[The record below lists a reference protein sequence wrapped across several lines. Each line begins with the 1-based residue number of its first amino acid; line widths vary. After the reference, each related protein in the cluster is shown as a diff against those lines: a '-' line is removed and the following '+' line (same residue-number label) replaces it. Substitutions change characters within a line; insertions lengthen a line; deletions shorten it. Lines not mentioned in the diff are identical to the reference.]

1 MAHLYPGVV
10 DRTTRLRLALGI
22 NVALVIGQ
30 VIFGLTAHSVGL
42 LADAGHNLSD
52 VAALGVSL
60 IAVVLA
66 QRAPNER
73 KSFGY
78 HRATILAAQVN
89 AASILTVTGLLAWG
103 AIVRL
108 IHPAEVEGATVAIVA
123 AVAFAAN
130 LATVR
135 VLNDHS
141 RDLNM
146 RAAVLHMVGDAAAS
160 VAVFAAGVVIAV
172 TGGNSRLDPIASLVV
187 SALIAWRAVGLLRE
201 TTDVLLESTPE
212 NLDTAAILAA
222 MASTPGVE
230 SVHDLHTWSL
240 SSEVAALSAHIVL
253 DGHPSLE
260 EAQVVA
266 ARVKQRLTRDFTI
279 VHATLEVE
287 CETCAIDER
296 DPCAITSTPAEHL
309 RT

>member
-1 MAHLYPGVV
+1 M
-10 DRTTRLRLALGI
+10 TRLRLALGI

-60 IAVVLA
+60 VAVVLA

-130 LATVR
+130 LASVR

-146 RAAVLHMVGDAAAS
+146 QAAVLHMVGDAAAS

-172 TGGNSRLDPIASLVV
+172 TGGYERLDPIASLVV

-222 MASTPGVE
+222 MAGTPGVE

-240 SSEVAALSAHIVL
+240 SSEVAALSAHVVL

-296 DPCAITSTPAEHL
+296 DPCAITTTPTEHL
-309 RT
+309 RP

>member
-1 MAHLYPGVV
+1 V
-10 DRTTRLRLALGI
+10 DRTKRLRLALGI
-22 NVALVIGQ
+22 NLALVVGQ

-60 IAVVLA
+60 VAVVLA
-66 QRAPNER
+66 RRAPNER

-89 AASILTVTGLLAWG
+89 AASILTVSGLLAWG

-108 IHPAEVEGATVAIVA
+108 IHPAEVKGATVAAVA
-123 AVAFAAN
+123 AVAFVAN
-130 LATVR
+130 LATAR

-146 RAAVLHMVGDAAAS
+146 RAALLHMVSDAAAS
-160 VAVFAAGVVIAV
+160 IAVFAAGVVIAV
-172 TGGNSRLDPIASLVV
+172 TGGFERLDPIASLVV

-212 NLDTAAILAA
+212 NLDTAAILAT
-222 MASTPGVE
+222 MAGTRGVE

-240 SSEVAALSAHIVL
+240 SSEVAALSAHVVL

-266 ARVKQRLTRDFTI
+266 ARVKQRLTQDFAI

-287 CETCAIDER
+287 CETCAVDER
-296 DPCAITSTPAEHL
+296 DPCAISITPAEHL
-309 RT
+309 RP

>member
-1 MAHLYPGVV
+1 M
-10 DRTTRLRLALGI
+10 
-22 NVALVIGQ
+22 
-30 VIFGLTAHSVGL
+30 
-42 LADAGHNLSD
+42 
-52 VAALGVSL
+52 
-60 IAVVLA
+60 
-66 QRAPNER
+66 
-73 KSFGY
+73 
-78 HRATILAAQVN
+78 
-89 AASILTVTGLLAWG
+89 G

-108 IHPAEVEGATVAIVA
+108 VHPADVEGATVAIVA
-123 AVAFAAN
+123 AVAFVAN
-130 LATVR
+130 LATAR

-146 RAAVLHMVGDAAAS
+146 RAALLHMVGDAAAS
-160 VAVFAAGVVIAV
+160 LAVLAAGAVIAV
-172 TGGNSRLDPIASLVV
+172 TGGYARLDPIASLVV

-222 MASTPGVE
+222 MAGTPGVE

-240 SSEVAALSAHIVL
+240 SSEVAALSAHVVL

-266 ARVKQRLTRDFTI
+266 ARVKRRLTQDFTI

-296 DPCAITSTPAEHL
+296 DPARSPAPRRNVSAPKRRRRTSTSSRCRGTL
-309 RT
+309 RPRR

>member
-1 MAHLYPGVV
+1 M
-10 DRTTRLRLALGI
+10 DRSTRLRVALGI

-30 VIFGLTAHSVGL
+30 VIFGLTADSVGL

-108 IHPAEVEGATVAIVA
+108 IHPADVKGTTVAIVA

-160 VAVFAAGVVIAV
+160 IAVFAAGVVIAV
-172 TGGNSRLDPIASLVV
+172 TGGWARLDPIASLVV
-187 SALIAWRAVGLLRE
+187 SALIAWRAIGLLRE

-222 MASTPGVE
+222 IAGTPGVE

-240 SSEVAALSAHIVL
+240 SSEVAALSAHVVL

-266 ARVKQRLTRDFTI
+266 ARVKQRLTRG
-279 VHATLEVE
+279 VHD
-287 CETCAIDER
+287 CARHARGRVR
-296 DPCAITSTPAEHL
+296 DL
-309 RT
+309 RRR

>member
-1 MAHLYPGVV
+1 M
-10 DRTTRLRLALGI
+10 DRSTRLRVALGI
-22 NVALVIGQ
+22 NVALVVGQ

-60 IAVVLA
+60 VAVVLA

-108 IHPAEVEGATVAIVA
+108 IHPADVEGTTVAIVA

-172 TGGNSRLDPIASLVV
+172 TDGYARLDPIASLVV

-222 MASTPGVE
+222 IADTPGVE

-240 SSEVAALSAHIVL
+240 SSEVAALSAHVVL

-266 ARVKQRLTRDFTI
+266 ARVKNRLTREFTI
-279 VHATLEVE
+279 AHATLEVE
-287 CETCAIDER
+287 CETCAVDER
-296 DPCAITSTPAEHL
+296 DPCAITTTPAERL
-309 RT
+309 RH

>member
-1 MAHLYPGVV
+1 M

-60 IAVVLA
+60 VAVVLA

-108 IHPAEVEGATVAIVA
+108 IHPAEVEGTTVAIVA

-172 TGGNSRLDPIASLVV
+172 TGGYERLDPIASLVV

-266 ARVKQRLTRDFTI
+266 TRVKQRLTRDFTI

>member
-1 MAHLYPGVV
+1 V
-10 DRTTRLRLALGI
+10 DRTTRLRVALGI
-22 NVALVIGQ
+22 NVALVVGQ

-108 IHPAEVEGATVAIVA
+108 IHPADVEGTTVAIVA

-146 RAAVLHMVGDAAAS
+146 RAALLHMVGDAAAS

-172 TGGNSRLDPIASLVV
+172 TGGYARLDPIASLVV
-187 SALIAWRAVGLLRE
+187 SALIAWRAIGLLRE

-222 MASTPGVE
+222 IAGTPGVE

-240 SSEVAALSAHIVL
+240 SSEVAALSAHVVL

-266 ARVKQRLTRDFTI
+266 ARVKQRLTREFTI
-279 VHATLEVE
+279 AHATLEVE
-287 CETCAIDER
+287 CETCAVDER
-296 DPCAITSTPAEHL
+296 DPCAITGTPAERL
-309 RT
+309 RH

>member
-1 MAHLYPGVV
+1 M
-10 DRTTRLRLALGI
+10 DRSTRLRVALGI
-22 NVALVIGQ
+22 NVALVVGQ

-60 IAVVLA
+60 VAVVLA
-66 QRAPNER
+66 QRAANER

-108 IHPAEVEGATVAIVA
+108 IHPADVEGTTVAIVA

-146 RAAVLHMVGDAAAS
+146 RAALLHMVGDAAAS

-172 TGGNSRLDPIASLVV
+172 TGGYARLDPIASLVV

-222 MASTPGVE
+222 IAGTPGVE

-240 SSEVAALSAHIVL
+240 SSEVAALSAHVVL

-266 ARVKQRLTRDFTI
+266 ARVKTRLTREFTI
-279 VHATLEVE
+279 AHATLEVE
-287 CETCAIDER
+287 CETCGVDER
-296 DPCAITSTPAEHL
+296 DPCAITTTPAERL
-309 RT
+309 RH

>member
-1 MAHLYPGVV
+1 V
-10 DRTTRLRLALGI
+10 DRTTRLRVALGI
-22 NVALVIGQ
+22 NVALVVGQ
-30 VIFGLTAHSVGL
+30 VFFGLTAHSVGL

-60 IAVVLA
+60 VAVVLA

-89 AASILTVTGLLAWG
+89 AATILTVTGLLAWG

-108 IHPAEVEGATVAIVA
+108 MHPADVEGTTVAIVA

-130 LATVR
+130 LASVR

-141 RDLNM
+141 RDLNI

-172 TGGNSRLDPIASLVV
+172 TGGYTRLDPIASLVV
-187 SALIAWRAVGLLRE
+187 SALIAWRAIGLLRE

-222 MASTPGVE
+222 IAGTPGVE

-240 SSEVAALSAHIVL
+240 SSEVAALSAHVVL

-266 ARVKQRLTRDFTI
+266 ARVKQRLTREFTI
-279 VHATLEVE
+279 AHATLEVE

-296 DPCAITSTPAEHL
+296 DPCAITSTPAEQL
-309 RT
+309 RR

>member
-1 MAHLYPGVV
+1 V
-10 DRTTRLRLALGI
+10 DRTTRLRVALGI
-22 NVALVIGQ
+22 NVALVVGQ

-60 IAVVLA
+60 VAVVLA

-108 IHPAEVEGATVAIVA
+108 INPADVEGTTVAIVA

-146 RAAVLHMVGDAAAS
+146 RAALLHMVGDAAAS

-172 TGGNSRLDPIASLVV
+172 TGGYARLDPIASLVV
-187 SALIAWRAVGLLRE
+187 SALIAWRAIGLLRE
-201 TTDVLLESTPE
+201 TTDVLLESTPQ
-212 NLDTAAILAA
+212 NLDTAAILSAIA
-222 MASTPGVE
+222 GTPGVE

-240 SSEVAALSAHIVL
+240 SSEVAALSAHVVL

-266 ARVKQRLTRDFTI
+266 ARVKQRLTREFTI
-279 VHATLEVE
+279 AHATLEVE
-287 CETCAIDER
+287 CETCAVDER
-296 DPCAITSTPAEHL
+296 DPCAITGTPAERL
-309 RT
+309 RH

>member
-1 MAHLYPGVV
+1 M

-22 NVALVIGQ
+22 NVALVVGQ

-60 IAVVLA
+60 VAVVLA

-108 IHPAEVEGATVAIVA
+108 VHPADVEGATVAIVA
-123 AVAFAAN
+123 AVAFVAN
-130 LATVR
+130 LATAR

-146 RAAVLHMVGDAAAS
+146 RAALLHMVGDAAAS
-160 VAVFAAGVVIAV
+160 LAVLAAGAVIAF
-172 TGGNSRLDPIASLVV
+172 TSGYARLDPIASLVV

-222 MASTPGVE
+222 MAGTPGVE

-240 SSEVAALSAHIVL
+240 SSELAALSAHVVL

-260 EAQVVA
+260 EAQIVA
-266 ARVKQRLTRDFTI
+266 ARVKRRLTQDFTI
-279 VHATLEVE
+279 AHATLEIE

-296 DPCAITSTPAEHL
+296 DPCAITGIPAQRL
-309 RT
+309 RP

>member
-1 MAHLYPGVV
+1 V
-10 DRTTRLRLALGI
+10 DRTTRLRVALGI
-22 NVALVIGQ
+22 NVALVVGQ
-30 VIFGLTAHSVGL
+30 VIVGFTAHSVGL

-60 IAVVLA
+60 VAVVLA

-89 AASILTVTGLLAWG
+89 AATILTVTGLLAWG

-108 IHPAEVEGATVAIVA
+108 MHPADVEGATVAIVA

-130 LATVR
+130 LASVR

-172 TGGNSRLDPIASLVV
+172 TGGYTRLDPIASLVV
-187 SALIAWRAVGLLRE
+187 SALIAWRAIGLLRE

-212 NLDTAAILAA
+212 HLDTAAILAA
-222 MASTPGVE
+222 IAGTPGVE

-266 ARVKQRLTRDFTI
+266 ARVKQRLTREFTI
-279 VHATLEVE
+279 AHATLEVE

-309 RT
+309 RH